1 MNVIALMPPLSLIK
15 RLKMYI
21 QATFVFFCAKLFFIN
36 TNFMIGNL
44 FVVLYLLYCFKY
56 TFEKAYKH
64 TFLNLK

>member
-15 RLKMYI
+15 RLKMYV
-21 QATFVFFCAKLFFIN
+21 QATFVFFCATSVQYKYFFFIN

-56 TFEKAYKH
+56 KF
-64 TFLNLK
+64 

>member
-21 QATFVFFCAKLFFIN
+21 QATFFIN

-56 TFEKAYKH
+56 TF
-64 TFLNLK
+64 